1 MFKPELC
8 SQESIRDIDRRC
20 IDEFAIPGLIL
31 MEHASIGITLCA
43 TDLLKQE
50 GNVIEGKKIAVCC
63 GPGGNGG
70 DGFAVARH
78 LHCLG
83 ASVLLLD
90 LAPESRHTDRSTNR
104 SICQRLEIP
113 FQQDCEN
120 PSDFK
125 MESNDLIIDALLGSG
140 ISRPPEGA
148 IAKVIDWMNGQSCPV
163 LAVDLP
169 SGLMADSG
177 ETPGQVV
184 EATRTATLCLPK
196 PGFLQPSGLKV
207 VGEVWICSIGA
218 PPALL
223 HGQAPRFPAT
233 PVLLE
238 LKPGF
243 PLRVR

>member
-1 MFKPELC
+1 MLDATEAPASLPADGMPP
-8 SQESIRDIDRRC
+8 IHLVVD
-20 IDEFAIPGLIL
+20 AAYGTGL
-31 MEHASIGITLCA
+31 GR
-43 TDLLKQE
+43 
-50 GNVIEGKKIAVCC
+50 
-63 GPGGNGG
+63 PY
-70 DGFAVARH
+70 VAPT
-78 LHCLG
+78 G
-83 ASVLLLD
+83 SV
-90 LAPESRHTDRSTNR
+90 
-104 SICQRLEIP
+104 
-113 FQQDCEN
+113 
-120 PSDFK
+120 
-125 MESNDLIIDALLGSG
+125 
-140 ISRPPEGA
+140 
-148 IAKVIDWMNGQSCPV
+148 PV